1 MLFDLPEVAGG
12 GIGGSSFFLSSIIP
26 LDGRGRAVLAH
37 LLVEETKELIL
48 DLAAVQN
55 SPSGEFY
62 WEVVVE
68 LLVMVASKTVVVE
81 HYYLCTVKYRN
92 QQTYDSNSEYC
103 FQTMNCL
110 L

>member
-12 GIGGSSFFLSSIIP
+12 GIGGSPFFLFSIIP
-26 LDGRGRAVLAH
+26 LDGRGGAVLAH
-37 LLVEETKELIL
+37 LLVEEAKELIL
-48 DLAAVQN
+48 DLAVVQN

-62 WEVVVE
+62 WEFVVE
-68 LLVMVASKTVVVE
+68 LLVMVASTVVVE

-92 QQTYDSNSEYC
+92 QLTYNNNSEYC